1 MLNNKILLPTENV
14 KRIHNALKNALE
26 SDEQQIL
33 GIFGNNGL
41 GKTIAVQS
49 FKAGRSD
56 VVIVRLREN
65 MTPTWLM
72 RALFIELRMADKY
85 GELKQLQAY
94 YSIVSMI
101 ETELMQKRRMIILD
115 EVNKAD
121 KQVIEVMR
129 DLSDVTLCPVVYVG
143 DNTALPKMKPNK
155 SLFDRIQDNLIL
167 LEELTKEDMRLIA
180 RNFAPNFEFTDEAIS
195 RLHAMASG
203 SFRRAKNIIKHLREV
218 ANSNDSTLVDEN
230 VFSIFLQ
237 NSIDGKEFMYELPER
252 V

>member
-14 KRIHNALKNALE
+14 KKIHAALKKAFASE
-26 SDEQQIL
+26 EQEIL

-41 GKTIAVQS
+41 GKTIAIQS

-101 ETELMQKRRMIILD
+101 EAELMQKRRMIILD

-167 LEELTKEDMRLIA
+167 LDELTEEDMRLIT
-180 RNFAPNFEFTDEAIS
+180 RSFAKGLSFSDDAIKH
-195 RLHAMASG
+195 LHSIASG
-203 SFRRAKNIIKHLREV
+203 SFRRAKNIVRRLSYYAKV
-218 ANSNDSTLVDEN
+218 NGQTNVDESMIVKALKN
-230 VFSIFLQ
+230 GVS
-237 NSIDGKEFMYELPER
+237 YEKVLPER